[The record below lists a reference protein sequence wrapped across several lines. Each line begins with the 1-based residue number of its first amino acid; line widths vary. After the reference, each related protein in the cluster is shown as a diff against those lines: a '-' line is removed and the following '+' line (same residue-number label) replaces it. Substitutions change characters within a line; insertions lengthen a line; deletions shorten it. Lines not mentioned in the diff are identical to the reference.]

1 MAEIG
6 ADTPTFFQTRANTN
20 EMMAAVSERR
30 AKIRMAGMITVPMVL
45 CLIVLA
51 APLAVAVCA
60 VFAAWAERRLGSA
73 QAYRLNAMAG
83 DGFDDDSG
91 LFQ

>member
-1 MAEIG
+1 
-6 ADTPTFFQTRANTN
+6 
-20 EMMAAVSERR
+20 MAAVSERR
-30 AKIRMAGMITVPMVL
+30 TKIRMAGMITVPVVL

-51 APLAVAVCA
+51 APLAVAVFA
-60 VFAAWAERRLGSA
+60 VFAAWAERRPGSA
-73 QAYRLNAMAG
+73 QAYWLNAMAG